1 MNAADATISGK
12 LGVVE
17 WSSGSSL
24 ANTSERVTNHFHRSR
39 SAPIN
44 DMTVTRA
51 MLGVLCWAWLG
62 MDSLWAVGPCVETF
76 RDLQVGSH
84 LLS

>member
-1 MNAADATISGK
+1 MN
-12 LGVVE
+12 
-17 WSSGSSL
+17 
-24 ANTSERVTNHFHRSR
+24 
-39 SAPIN
+39 
-44 DMTVTRA
+44 MTVTRA

-62 MDSLWAVGPCVETF
+62 TDSLWAVGPCVETF